1 MKNIDFDNAD
11 LGIAGFAVAAVGL
24 TVAVAFGGITEA
36 TFVSLFPTCLVGIG
50 SLANPKKVVGRITK
64 Q

>member
-11 LGIAGFAVAAVGL
+11 LGIIGFAIAAVGL
-24 TVAVAFGGITEA
+24 TIAVALGGITEA
-36 TFVSLFPTCLVGIG
+36 SFVSLFPTCLVGIG
-50 SLANPKKVVGRITK
+50 SLANPKQLIGRVTK